1 MPQLDPQT
9 RAVSYITMMARNHR
23 WSASPSSKPQ
33 PKNAKGNV
41 IDIRAPAIPESIS
54 ALAMPIPD
62 AVDIAAIAAKGSISA
77 QDVAILLDMMIAAV
91 AASLALPET
100 KKE

>member
-33 PKNAKGNV
+33 PKYAKVSV
-41 IDIRAPAIPESIS
+41 IDIRAPAINELYSPGSNVTN
-54 ALAMPIPD
+54 AVTMVVDDADGFRRLVLAKMWR
-62 AVDIAAIAAKGSISA
+62 
-77 QDVAILLDMMIAAV
+77 
-91 AASLALPET
+91 
-100 KKE
+100 